1 MRITI
6 LNGNPDAR
14 NQAFDVYLDQ
24 LVKELNRRDHKATEL
39 TLRELTIQHC
49 LGCWGCW
56 VRTPGECIIKD
67 DASDVARVVINADF
81 VLFASPLSMG
91 FLSATL
97 KRTMD
102 KLIPLVHPYMA
113 EDQGEVHHLAR
124 YEAYPLAGL
133 LLAKESSTDDQD
145 IQIISDVFSRTMLNF
160 KSQRAFTR
168 LTDEPVEAVADAI
181 VGAKRQPDWAPP
193 RYPTARV
200 AGLRH
205 YEGPP
210 PSRMTIF
217 NGSPRGKAGNTELM
231 LNQFVRGFEAAGGQI
246 DEIVHLIRS
255 DNSED
260 LQRRFVEA
268 ESVLLGFPLYTD
280 AMPGVVKALIEALE
294 PLCERE
300 DTPPLGFL
308 VQSGFPEAAH
318 SRYVER
324 YLQKLTVRLGS
335 PYMGTL
341 VKGGGEGTRQRPPK
355 ANQAFFETLNQLG
368 EALGRTG
375 RLDPTLLQELAKPER
390 FPRIAVPVLKL
401 MAKTPFAKVW
411 WNQQLKENE
420 AYAERFARPY
430 VK

>member
-24 LVKELNRRDHKATEL
+24 LVKELNRRDHKVTEL

-67 DASDVARVVINADF
+67 DASDVARAVINADF

-102 KLIPLVHPYMA
+102 KLIPLVHPYIA
-113 EDQGEVHHLAR
+113 EDHGEVHHLAR
-124 YEAYPLAGL
+124 YETYPLAGL
-133 LLAKESSTDDQD
+133 LLAKDDSTDNQD
-145 IQIISDVFSRTMLNF
+145 IQIVNDVFSRTMLNL
-160 KSQRAFTR
+160 KSQHTFTK
-168 LTDEPVEAVADAI
+168 LTGDSVEVIADAI
-181 VGAKRQPDWAPP
+181 VGAKRQSDWAPP
-193 RYPTARV
+193 QHPRAQVTA
-200 AGLRH
+200 LKQ
-205 YEGPP
+205 YEGQPP
-210 PSRMTIF
+210 TRLTVF
-217 NGSPRGKAGNTELM
+217 NGSPRGKSGNTELM
-231 LNQFVRGFEAAGGQI
+231 LTQFIQGFEAAGGRS
-246 DEIVHLIRS
+246 DGIVHLILT
-255 DNSED
+255 DDAEA
-260 LQRRFVEA
+260 LRRTFSEA

-280 AMPGVVKALIEALE
+280 AMPGVVKAFIEALE
-294 PLCERE
+294 PLRERE
-300 DTPPLGFL
+300 NNPSLGFL

-318 SRYVER
+318 SRYIER

-341 VKGGGEGTRQRPPK
+341 IKGGGEGTRQRPPK
-355 ANQAFFETLNQLG
+355 ANQALFETLNQLG

-390 FPRIAVPVLKL
+390 FSRFAVPVLKL
-401 MAKTPFAKVW
+401 MAKTPFAKMW
-411 WNQQLKENE
+411 WNQQLKENG
-420 AYAERFARPY
+420 AYAQRFARPY
-430 VK
+430 VE